1 MTGSLK
7 YKSGTLNFSS
17 QLEFPGEDEFEAL
30 GLLNINFKMT
40 GSLKYEPGILNFSS
54 QLNFPGENVF

>member
-40 GSLKYEPGILNFSS
+40 EFLKYEPGILNFSS
-54 QLNFPGENVF
+54 